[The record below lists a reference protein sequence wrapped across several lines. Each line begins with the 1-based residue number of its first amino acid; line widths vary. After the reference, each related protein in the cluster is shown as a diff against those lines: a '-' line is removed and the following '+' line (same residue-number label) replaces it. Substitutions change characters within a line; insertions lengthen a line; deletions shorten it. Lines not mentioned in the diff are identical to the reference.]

1 MTTFTDKDVTA
12 TDRFVF
18 FWRGWPSQWGRTP
31 FTHAGITYNCCE
43 QYMMAEKARIFG
55 DKETLQTIL
64 AAISPKEQ
72 KALGREVRGFDEAIW
87 NSVCRGIVYTGNLAK
102 FQQNPELTA
111 KLLDTGDRT
120 IVEASPVDRIWG
132 IGLAAD
138 NSDALDPAKWRGT
151 NWLGIALMQ
160 VRATLRSRPLDAAL
174 ETQLETRCAI
184 VMKVNET

>member
-12 TDRFVF
+12 TEQFVF

-102 FQQNPELTA
+102 FQDHRRGQPCGPHLGHRIGGGQLGRTRSCQMA
-111 KLLDTGDRT
+111 RHKLAGHRSD
-120 IVEASPVDRIWG
+120 ASPRDASIT
-132 IGLAAD
+132 AAGC
-138 NSDALDPAKWRGT
+138 SAR
-151 NWLGIALMQ
+151 
-160 VRATLRSRPLDAAL
+160 DAA
-174 ETQLETRCAI
+174 
-184 VMKVNET
+184 